1 MPAAQPRAS
10 IAETFD
16 RMTPEWDELVR
27 CAGLMRSPRDLHD
40 VEERAQRFADN
51 LVAAVRGATARRPS
65 AEPLLITEHGAWFG

>member
-27 CAGLMRSPRDLHD
+27 RAGLMRSEHDLHE
-40 VEERAQRFADN
+40 VEETAQRFADQ
-51 LVAAVRGATARRPS
+51 LVAAVREIGRA
-65 AEPLLITEHGAWFG
+65 HV